1 MTVLVERGYRCIAY
15 DKRGFGRSELVGHG
29 FDYDTFADDLAAL
42 IRELD
47 LRDLALVGHSMGAGE
62 IARYL
67 TRHGT
72 ERVAA
77 AVFAGTVTPSC
88 FKLHDN
94 PDGVPAQA
102 MQQVIESTK
111 QDRPRYFAEIARAFF
126 APGVPRLVEAA
137 ASNSTSRSTT
147 RRCEPR
153 SNVPR
158 FLMSA
163 ASDVRADLRAFSIP
177 TLVIHGDADTFTPLA
192 LTAQC
197 TAAGIPGCTLLV
209 YEGASHGLIF
219 AEKERFTEDIGAFV
233 ASVSERSPARVP

>member
-47 LRDLALVGHSMGAGE
+47 LRDLTLVGHSMGAGE

-77 AVFAGTVTPSC
+77 AVFAGTVTP
-88 FKLHDN
+88 FMLQTHDN

-111 QDRPRYFAEIARAFF
+111 QDRPRYFAEIARDFF
-126 APGVPRLVEAA
+126 APGVSAEAA
-137 ASNSTSRSTT
+137 ASILDLSIHNTPLRTSIECS
-147 RRCEPR
+147 
-153 SNVPR
+153 R
-158 FLMSA
+158 FLMS
-163 ASDVRADLRAFSIP
+163 VRTFSIP

-192 LTAQC
+192 LTAQR